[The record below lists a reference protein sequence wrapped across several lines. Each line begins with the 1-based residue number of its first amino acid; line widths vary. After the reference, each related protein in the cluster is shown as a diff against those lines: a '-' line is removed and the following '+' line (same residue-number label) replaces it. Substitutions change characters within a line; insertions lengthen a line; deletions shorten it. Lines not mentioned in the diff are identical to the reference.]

1 MANAQT
7 EHSKKLRAKTAAE
20 WSKKQL
26 AEGHIKRMTL
36 QLPSEVADL
45 FDEIA
50 TALQLSRPQTLKAVL
65 AFYQEHKSNG

>member
-26 AEGHIKRMTL
+26 AEGNLKRMTL
-36 QLPSEVADL
+36 QLSTEVAEL
-45 FDEIA
+45 FDGVAAE
-50 TALQLSRPQTLKAVL
+50 LGLSRPQTLKAVL
-65 AFYQEHKSNG
+65 EFYRSHQV

>member
-26 AEGHIKRMTL
+26 AEGNLKRMTL
-36 QLPSEVADL
+36 QLSTEVAEL
-45 FDEIA
+45 FDDVAAE
-50 TALQLSRPQTLKAVL
+50 LGLSRPQTLKAVL
-65 AFYQEHKSNG
+65 EFYRSHQV

>member
-26 AEGHIKRMTL
+26 AEGNVKRMTL
-36 QLPSEVADL
+36 QLPTEVAEL
-45 FDEIA
+45 FDDVAAE
-50 TALQLSRPQTLKAVL
+50 LGLSRPQTLKAVL
-65 AFYQEHKSNG
+65 EFYRSHQV